1 MDSTDSNDRILK
13 IVQGLFLLNA
23 AIWIVFSIIRLV
35 EIAAGPAPVGAIFQA
50 VAVLMFGN
58 AVAMLLAAW
67 LVGKQDVW
75 GYLFALAILVVNIF
89 FTFTDQVGFFDWA
102 TFGVDLVI
110 LGILTVKRKVFL
122 PASSA
127 G

>member
-1 MDSTDSNDRILK
+1 MDSAKSNDRVLR

-23 AIWIVFSIIRLV
+23 VIWIVFSIIRLI
-35 EIAAGPAPVGAIFQA
+35 EIASDPGPVGAFFQA
-50 VAVLMFGN
+50 VALMMFGN

-67 LVGKQDVW
+67 LVGKRDVW
-75 GYLFALAILVVNIF
+75 GYLFAVAILVVNIF

-110 LGILTVKRKVFL
+110 LVILAVKRRVFL
-122 PASSA
+122 PAA
-127 G
+127 LPG

>member
-1 MDSTDSNDRILK
+1 MDSTKTNDRILR

-23 AIWIVFSIIRLV
+23 VIWIVFSIIRLI
-35 EIAAGPAPVGAIFQA
+35 EIAAGPAQVSAIFQA
-50 VAVLMFGN
+50 VALMMFGN

-89 FTFTDQVGFFDWA
+89 FTFTDQVGFYDWA
-102 TFGVDLVI
+102 SFGVDLVI
-110 LGILTVKRKVFL
+110 LVLMTVKRRVFL
-122 PASSA
+122 PASSPR
-127 G
+127 

>member
-1 MDSTDSNDRILK
+1 MNSPNSNTRTLRV
-13 IVQGLFLLNA
+13 VQGLFLLNA
-23 AIWIVFSIIRLV
+23 VIWIVFSIIRLI
-35 EIAAGPAPVGAIFQA
+35 EIAAGPAQVGAIFQA
-50 VAVLMFGN
+50 VALMMFGN

-110 LGILTVKRKVFL
+110 LVLLAVKRRVFL
-122 PASSA
+122 PSASPR
-127 G
+127 